1 MSETAEFTSIIQ
13 KLEQAVETGTPAQNL
28 QLFLELERLRMLAL
42 SRVVKQSQPTSEHF
56 TSEEPSRLLTIPEVA
71 NVLQIPCGRCYEL
84 SRQGVLPTIKIG
96 KYIRI
101 SQASLHSWL
110 AQQQHIYSPQWRG
123 ASQGREVRGCGPR
136 LTEPK
141 GSKKTGKQEKSL
153 EKGPSPFE
161 RFDF

>member
-1 MSETAEFTSIIQ
+1 MSEIAEFTLIIQ
-13 KLEQAVETGTPAQNL
+13 KLEQAVATGTAAQSL
-28 QLFLELERLRMLAL
+28 QWFLELERLRMLAL

-96 KYIRI
+96 KYIRV
-101 SQASLHSWL
+101 SQAALHAWL
-110 AQQQHIYSPQWRG
+110 TQQQHMHSSQWG
-123 ASQGREVRGCGPR
+123 EASQGRKMRGCGPR

-141 GSKKTGKQEKSL
+141 GSKKTGKYE
-153 EKGPSPFE
+153 
-161 RFDF
+161 